1 MVLTM
6 AAITLM
12 PLLVTLL
19 AAPATA
25 AAAPVR
31 RCPTSCGL
39 IDFSYPF
46 GVGPRCSLP
55 GFNLTCD
62 ANGRL
67 LLGSPSVTVDYTI
80 LASGF
85 ISSLAVNIVRTVRM
99 GPRAG
104 VGTVSASWDGPGRPF
119 AISGT
124 SNMSLFVLGCGVTAT
139 LLDRG
144 AAVGN
149 CSVACAGEEV
159 MRRLPDGLCV
169 GVGCCRINV
178 RVHLRAFT
186 VNLSRTGDGVSRDKL
201 TFFVTGQGRYTFR
214 PSDLERDI
222 HPDMVPPA
230 RLDWAIPGQ
239 PDCRHAM
246 DDRVTYAC
254 VSNQSECRDSPIGGY
269 ACHCSR
275 GFSGN
280 PYAVDGCV
288 PDQVYGSIQPK
299 ANCPTMC
306 GNVSVPFPFGTE
318 LGCFARIH
326 LYLTS
331 LISIDEGVLRIQK
344 RSDPGDFLG
353 DRDTTLYSFSG
364 ESGMVKWAVDDP
376 TCREAMLNNKEYRC
390 LSAHSHCVDVTDD
403 RTSKH
408 VGYRCKCSS
417 GFQGNPY
424 LQGGCTDINE
434 CLQPDKYTCNGICQN
449 SLGSFT
455 CFGCPRGTDFDIIAR
470 KCKASNVILG
480 VTIGLSS
487 GAGIL
492 FLAVITIIIIHRWK
506 KGVQKQLK
514 KSYFRKN
521 KGILLE
527 QLVSSDPSASDST
540 KIFSLEE
547 LEKATNNFDHSRVVG
562 RGGHGTV
569 YKGILMDQRVVAIK
583 RAKLVASAEIDQFI
597 NEVAILSQINHRNVV
612 KLHGCCLESE
622 VPLLVY
628 EFVSSGTLYDLLNGA
643 QDGRLLPMPW
653 EERLRIATEIAGAL
667 TYLHSAASMSI
678 LHRDIKSMNVLLNDS
693 HTAKVSDFGASR
705 SIPIDQT
712 HLVTAVQG
720 TFGYLDPEYYHTGR
734 LTEKSDVYSF
744 GVILVE
750 LLMRKKPL
758 IENENGEKQNLS
770 NYFLWAMGE
779 RPLEEIVDK
788 QVLREEDIEAI
799 KHVAFL
805 ARECLNLRGQK
816 RPSMKDV
823 EMRLQFLR
831 ARKVAPGK
839 DEVVRSHRD
848 VVGGD
853 WHGGVVPAAGHDGT
867 RQYSLEQEYAS
878 SLRIPR

>member
-1 MVLTM
+1 
-6 AAITLM
+6 M
-12 PLLVTLL
+12 PVDSYFMYTFALIIFFIF
-19 AAPATA
+19 
-25 AAAPVR
+25 
-31 RCPTSCGL
+31 CPT
-39 IDFSYPF
+39 
-46 GVGPRCSLP
+46 
-55 GFNLTCD
+55 
-62 ANGRL
+62 
-67 LLGSPSVTVDYTI
+67 
-80 LASGF
+80 
-85 ISSLAVNIVRTVRM
+85 
-99 GPRAG
+99 
-104 VGTVSASWDGPGRPF
+104 
-119 AISGT
+119 
-124 SNMSLFVLGCGVTAT
+124 
-139 LLDRG
+139 
-144 AAVGN
+144 
-149 CSVACAGEEV
+149 
-159 MRRLPDGLCV
+159 
-169 GVGCCRINV
+169 
-178 RVHLRAFT
+178 
-186 VNLSRTGDGVSRDKL
+186 
-201 TFFVTGQGRYTFR
+201 
-214 PSDLERDI
+214 
-222 HPDMVPPA
+222 
-230 RLDWAIPGQ
+230 
-239 PDCRHAM
+239 
-246 DDRVTYAC
+246 
-254 VSNQSECRDSPIGGY
+254 
-269 ACHCSR
+269 
-275 GFSGN
+275 
-280 PYAVDGCV
+280 
-288 PDQVYGSIQPK
+288 VYGSTQPK

-326 LYLTS
+326 LYLTCNPGRSPAILQMTQHS
-331 LISIDEGVLRIQK
+331 LVTDISIDEGVLRIQK
-344 RSDPGDFLG
+344 RSDPGNFLG

-376 TCREAMLNNKEYRC
+376 MCREAMLNNKEYRC

-424 LQGGCTDINE
+424 LEGGCTDINE

-455 CFGCPRGTDFDIIAR
+455 CFSCPRGTDFDIIAR
-470 KCKASNVILG
+470 KCKTSNVILG

-487 GAGIL
+487 GARIL

-514 KSYFRKN
+514 KRYFRKN

-628 EFVSSGTLYDLLNGA
+628 EFISSGTLYDLLNGA

-788 QVLREEDIEAI
+788 QVLQEQDMEAI

-848 VVGGD
+848 VGGGD

>member
-1 MVLTM
+1 
-6 AAITLM
+6 AITLL

-46 GVGPRCSLP
+46 GVGPGCSLP

-62 ANGRL
+62 ANTYSKRL
-67 LLGSPSVTVDYTI
+67 LLGSPSVT
-80 LASGF
+80 
-85 ISSLAVNIVRTVRM
+85 IVRTVRM
-99 GPRAG
+99 RPRAG
-104 VGTVSASWDGPGRPF
+104 AGTVSASASWDGPGRPF
-119 AISGT
+119 AISGA

-159 MRRLPDGLCV
+159 MRRLPNGLCV
-169 GVGCCRINV
+169 GVGCCRIDV
-178 RVHLRAFT
+178 GVHLRAFT
-186 VNLSRTGDGVSRDKL
+186 LNLSRTGDGVSRDKL
-201 TFFVTGQGRYTFR
+201 TFFVTGQDRYTFR
-214 PSDLERDI
+214 PSDLDRDI
-222 HPDMVPPA
+222 HLDMVPPA
-230 RLDWAIPGQ
+230 RLDWAIPSQ

-288 PDQVYGSIQPK
+288 PDQ
-299 ANCPTMC
+299 
-306 GNVSVPFPFGTE
+306 
-318 LGCFARIH
+318 
-326 LYLTS
+326 
-331 LISIDEGVLRIQK
+331 
-344 RSDPGDFLG
+344 
-353 DRDTTLYSFSG
+353 
-364 ESGMVKWAVDDP
+364 
-376 TCREAMLNNKEYRC
+376 
-390 LSAHSHCVDVTDD
+390 
-403 RTSKH
+403 
-408 VGYRCKCSS
+408 
-417 GFQGNPY
+417 
-424 LQGGCTDINE
+424 DINE

-455 CFGCPRGTDFDIIAR
+455 CFSCPRGTDFDIIAR

-506 KGVQKQLK
+506 KGIQKQLK
-514 KSYFRKN
+514 KRYFRKN

-547 LEKATNNFDHSRVVG
+547 LEKATNYFDHSRVVG

-628 EFVSSGTLYDLLNGA
+628 EFISSGTLYDLLNGA

-788 QVLREEDIEAI
+788 QVLQEQDMEAI

-848 VVGGD
+848 VGGGD

>member
-1 MVLTM
+1 
-6 AAITLM
+6 
-12 PLLVTLL
+12 
-19 AAPATA
+19 
-25 AAAPVR
+25 
-31 RCPTSCGL
+31 
-39 IDFSYPF
+39 
-46 GVGPRCSLP
+46 
-55 GFNLTCD
+55 
-62 ANGRL
+62 
-67 LLGSPSVTVDYTI
+67 
-80 LASGF
+80 
-85 ISSLAVNIVRTVRM
+85 
-99 GPRAG
+99 
-104 VGTVSASWDGPGRPF
+104 
-119 AISGT
+119 
-124 SNMSLFVLGCGVTAT
+124 
-139 LLDRG
+139 
-144 AAVGN
+144 
-149 CSVACAGEEV
+149 
-159 MRRLPDGLCV
+159 MRRLPNGLCA
-169 GVGCCRINV
+169 GVGRCRIDV
-178 RVHLRAFT
+178 RVNLRAFAL
-186 VNLSRTGDGVSRDKL
+186 NLSRTGGDGVSRDKL
-201 TFFVTGQGRYTFR
+201 TFFVTGRDRYTFR

-230 RLDWAIPGQ
+230 LLDWAIPGQ
-239 PDCRHAM
+239 PDCRRAM

-254 VSNQSECRDSPIGGY
+254 VSNHSECRDSLIGGY
-269 ACHCSR
+269 LCHCSR

-299 ANCPTMC
+299 TNCPRMC
-306 GNVSVPFPFGTE
+306 GSVSVPFPFGTE

-326 LYLTS
+326 LYLTCNPGSSPAILQMTRHS
-331 LISIDEGVLRIQK
+331 LVTDISIDEGVLRIQK

-376 TCREAMLNNKEYRC
+376 TCREAMLSKDYRC
-390 LSAHSHCVDVTDD
+390 LSAHSRCLEVTDD

-424 LQGGCTDINE
+424 LQGGCADINE
-434 CLQPDKYTCNGICQN
+434 CLQPDKHTCNGVCQN
-449 SLGSFT
+449 TLGSFT
-455 CFGCPRGTDFDIIAR
+455 CSSCPRGTDFDTTAR

-480 VTIGLSS
+480 VTIGISS
-487 GAGIL
+487 GGGIL
-492 FLAVITIIIIHRWK
+492 FLAVITTIIIRRWK
-506 KGVQKQLK
+506 KGVQKQLRRRC
-514 KSYFRKN
+514 FRKN
-521 KGILLE
+521 KGILLG

-547 LEKATNNFDHSRVVG
+547 LEKATNNFDQSRVVG

-569 YKGILMDQRVVAIK
+569 YKGILTDQRVVAIK
-583 RAKLVASAEIDQFI
+583 RAMLVASAEIEQFI

-628 EFVSSGTLYDLLNGA
+628 EFVSNGTLYGLLNGE
-643 QDGRLLPMPW
+643 QDGRPLPMPW
-653 EERLRIATEIAGAL
+653 EERLRIAAEIAGAL

-705 SIPIDQT
+705 SMPVDQT

-758 IENENGEKQNLS
+758 VENENGEKQNLS

-779 RPLEEIVDK
+779 RPLEEVVDK
-788 QVLREEDIEAI
+788 QVVEEEDMEVV

-805 ARECLNLRGQK
+805 ARECLNLRRQK

-823 EMRLQFLR
+823 EMRLRFLR
-831 ARKVAPGK
+831 ARKVALGK
-839 DEVVRSHRD
+839 DEVAHRE
-848 VVGGD
+848 VGGGD
-853 WHGGVVPAAGHDGT
+853 WPGGMVPVAGHLGT
-867 RQYSLEQEYAS
+867 RQYSLEQEFAS